1 MVTGHLGQHTIQKL
15 YVYRKTNKQTSKQTT
30 VYLMATGHVGQDT
43 TEKPYVSNIIFIV
56 VSGDWSLHL
65 AASVIT

>member
-1 MVTGHLGQHTIQKL
+1 M
-15 YVYRKTNKQTSKQTT
+15 
-30 VYLMATGHVGQDT
+30 YLRATGHMGQDT